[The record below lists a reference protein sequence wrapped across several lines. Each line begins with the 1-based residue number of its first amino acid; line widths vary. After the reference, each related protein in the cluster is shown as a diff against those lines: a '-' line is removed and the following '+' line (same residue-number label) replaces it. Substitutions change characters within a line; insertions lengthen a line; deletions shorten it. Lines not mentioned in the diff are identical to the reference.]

1 MKKRSC
7 FLLGLGLVAGAV
19 LGMSQDTYAAEVG
32 DFDELKTCLT
42 GTDATCTLTSDIAAS
57 EPLTVGRAVTL
68 DLDEFELTYTDPNV
82 DLFEIS
88 ADGDLTITGDGEI
101 TAKRIVADVSGG
113 KLTIKS
119 GRIESEANFTIYGY
133 DGATITIDGG
143 EICGNWGVI
152 GSNNT
157 TGDMNVYIRG
167 GKLISSIGATTIYM
181 PTQMDLEISDGEVYG
196 SIVARMGKITIS
208 GGTFYASSNYDSPTG
223 YLNYSGSAWLPSA
236 LNLWVG
242 SASYTSE
249 NARGTQLDLTISG
262 GKFITTETETN
273 YGTFGNADALTNA
286 VALYEVGTAEQT
298 ANITITGGEFD
309 GGVKSYSRE
318 DILGTAGA
326 KTVTVTTEISG
337 GMFSEEPEH
346 SYVVEGK
353 DIFQTD
359 EGYVVENKINLPT
372 DGSMAIT
379 LFKGE
384 SFDVGFELD
393 KRGKYAQLIADDS
406 GLYTVDGMTIT
417 AGDNIGSAKY
427 KVNYGGLIYNQEP
440 EEYDVEIV
448 EVPEVEVV
456 ADEELG
462 LSDETMTEIAEKVK
476 GILEGKVFV
485 AEDGTKSWVSE
496 DGTVWIDTG
505 YAKGAAL
512 NGEALRVEVWSEEI
526 LVGELD
532 EEDKAQLNEML
543 EEGDTVVSLYDIELV
558 IVSAEGYGVGG
569 VDELSEPVTLTFA
582 VPEEMREAPEGYTRK
597 FYVVRYH
604 YNRTAGG
611 SEVERIEAEF
621 DGENATIQNDK
632 FSVFILTYQD
642 VEETETA
649 APETGLFTKSEDY
662 AERVSQRTRALV
674 TMLSAGMLMMGY
686 GMLQLGFGYRNKE

>member
-1 MKKRSC
+1 MKKRAN
-7 FLLGLGLVAGAV
+7 FFLGLGLVAGAV
-19 LGMSQDTYAAEVG
+19 LGMSQGAYAAEVG
-32 DFDELKTCLT
+32 DFDELKTCLA
-42 GTDATCTLTSDIAAS
+42 GTEATCTLTSNIVAS

-68 DLDEFELTYTDPNV
+68 DLNEFELTYTDPNV

-113 KLTIKS
+113 KLTIES

-208 GGTFYASSNYDSPTG
+208 GGTFYASSNYDSPTA
-223 YLNYSGSAWLPSA
+223 YLNYGGSAWLPSA

-273 YGTFGNADALTNA
+273 YGMFGNADALTNA

-298 ANITITGGEFD
+298 VNITITGGEFD

-337 GMFSEEPEH
+337 GMFSEEPEG
-346 SYVVEGK
+346 VIEEEEAE
-353 DIFQTD
+353 Q
-359 EGYVVENKINLPT
+359 
-372 DGSMAIT
+372 
-379 LFKGE
+379 GE
-384 SFDVGFELD
+384 
-393 KRGKYAQLIADDS
+393 
-406 GLYTVDGMTIT
+406 DGMWEIYPKQVDYKD
-417 AGDNIGSAKY
+417 AEVVAKNENAMVVFGKELIGDRKAELNVDAVQY
-427 KVNYGGLIYNQEP
+427 EEGGFTLESGELVTVFSIVLKDRDGEEIEVKDNEIQVIVELSE
-440 EEYDVEIV
+440 EEYQALSEYDK
-448 EVPEVEVV
+448 VEVV
-456 ADEELG
+456 FFDDEGNEAERLEAEIG
-462 LSDETMTEIAEKVK
+462 EMDGDEGETHYVV
-476 GILEGKVFV
+476 VF
-485 AEDGTKSWVSE
+485 TTTHFS
-496 DGTVWIDTG
+496 T
-505 YAKGAAL
+505 
-512 NGEALRVEVWSEEI
+512 
-526 LVGELD
+526 
-532 EEDKAQLNEML
+532 
-543 EEGDTVVSLYDIELV
+543 
-558 IVSAEGYGVGG
+558 YGVVG
-569 VDELSEPVTLTFA
+569 VNEEATVT
-582 VPEEMREAPEGYTRK
+582 
-597 FYVVRYH
+597 
-604 YNRTAGG
+604 
-611 SEVERIEAEF
+611 
-621 DGENATIQNDK
+621 
-632 FSVFILTYQD
+632 
-642 VEETETA
+642 